1 MAPVKETV
9 KVKSQI
15 ITDKYCLYNDDCCK
29 VMPKLKSGSI
39 GHSIFSPPFSD
50 LYSYSDD
57 LADIG
62 NNSYSGFMKHFGFV
76 VKELY
81 RLLMPGRVCAIHC
94 MDLPTYKRSG
104 EEIGLRDFSGDLIRL
119 FQEHGFIF
127 HSRHCIWKDPLVAAT
142 RTKAIG
148 LAHKQIVKDSA
159 MCRMGIPDYLLA
171 FRKPGENPKP
181 ISHPTGL
188 QTYHGSRE
196 IPKTLDRF
204 MVPDDEYD
212 GKTDKRSHWI
222 WQKYASPVWD
232 DIRQTK
238 VLQFRAARDEEDT
251 KHICPLQIDVI
262 ERCMVLW
269 TAPGDTVLTPFLG
282 IGSEAYVAV
291 KNGRKAIGIELK
303 SRYFRTAVKN
313 VKRAAEMADRRLF

>member
-1 MAPVKETV
+1 
-9 KVKSQI
+9 
-15 ITDKYCLYNDDCCK
+15 
-29 VMPKLKSGSI
+29 
-39 GHSIFSPPFSD
+39 
-50 LYSYSDD
+50 
-57 LADIG
+57 
-62 NNSYSGFMKHFGFV
+62 
-76 VKELY
+76 
-81 RLLMPGRVCAIHC
+81 
-94 MDLPTYKRSG
+94 
-104 EEIGLRDFSGDLIRL
+104 
-119 FQEHGFIF
+119 
-127 HSRHCIWKDPLVAAT
+127 
-142 RTKAIG
+142 
-148 LAHKQIVKDSA
+148 

-204 MVPDDEYD
+204 MVPEEDYD

-303 SRYFRTAVKN
+303 PRYFRTAVKN